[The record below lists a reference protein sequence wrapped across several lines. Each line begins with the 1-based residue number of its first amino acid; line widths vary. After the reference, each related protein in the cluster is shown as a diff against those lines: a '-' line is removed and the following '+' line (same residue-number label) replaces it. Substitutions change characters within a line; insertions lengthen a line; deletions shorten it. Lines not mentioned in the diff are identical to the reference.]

1 MGAGDMEDGRSAQV
15 ERLIRYAVR
24 AGAFRAGARTY
35 PQAAET
41 MLAAAQVN
49 SERVRRAA
57 EQIAMARGCSLGANR
72 TGG

>member
-1 MGAGDMEDGRSAQV
+1 MPQEVHSAV
-15 ERLIRYAVR
+15 GKMIGYAVR

-35 PQAAET
+35 PEAAET

-49 SERVRRAA
+49 SAKVAA
-57 EQIAMARGCSLGANR
+57 LAYQIAMARGCSLGANR